1 MSFSFAVGRYPMAG
15 LSLRDVSML
24 YLGEAATRVLVIE
37 DDASVSA
44 AIQAILA
51 WHQYE
56 TVVASRAH
64 AGIHEFRTGKFDVVM
79 IDLFMPGMNGLDTIG
94 RIRSESAVSIVA
106 MTGLGLRHSLDTDQ
120 DFLGMAKRCGATTSL
135 RKPFS
140 SLQLISAIDRSLA
153 LISCNAGSIQ

>member
-1 MSFSFAVGRYPMAG
+1 MVG
-15 LSLRDVSML
+15 LRLHDVSML

-44 AIQAILA
+44 AIDAILIR
-51 WHQYE
+51 HQCE

-64 AGIHEFRTGKFDVVM
+64 AGIHKFRTGRFDVVM
-79 IDLFMPGMNGLDTIG
+79 IDLFMPGMNGLDTIA

-106 MTGLGLRHSLDTDQ
+106 MTGFGLRYSLDADQ
-120 DFLGMAKRCGATTSL
+120 DFLGMAKRRGATTSL

-140 SLQLISAIDRSLA
+140 SLQLVAAIDRGLA
-153 LISCNAGSIQ
+153 LAC